1 MRRAPIRTCIGC
13 GRKSQKWDLIRIG
26 YTKDGRLLISLDAKG
41 EGRGAYVCPNPKC
54 IQAAMNPKKLNR
66 FLRAQ
71 LDQDRIDSLKAQLL
85 ELLGRYRGGIDNGK
99 IQREN
104 GKGTYDKGLRT
115 G

>member
-71 LDQDRIDSLKAQLL
+71 LGQDRIDSLKAQLL
-85 ELLGRYRGGIDNGK
+85 GLLGKSRGGIDNGE
-99 IQREN
+99 IQREK
-104 GKGTYDKGLRT
+104 GKSTYDEGVRA